1 MLREADEE
9 AWKASEARL
18 AVPVA
23 EPPEEDKAPV
33 GNVKDA
39 ERKSSFSNVVDSE
52 GNCSALANVGLSGL
66 HKHKMKK
73 KMDRKMA
80 KLGKRLA
87 ASAAA
92 CEASTSAD
100 GAAEAEGVGGG
111 TGGEGGPGCG
121 WGAANAQEDGQVR
134 VEGGLCSRI
143 NFRTATEYPPIHV
156 LFPENLPAVS
166 DASLSPFG
174 PFLPISPSPALATEP
189 AAAAGFPAGNS

>member
-1 MLREADEE
+1 MKKLGRPARPDWLCPLR
-9 AWKASEARL
+9 SRRRRTRL
-18 AVPVA
+18 QY
-23 EPPEEDKAPV
+23 

-39 ERKSSFSNVVDSE
+39 ERKSSFSNVIDSE

-66 HKHKMKK
+66 DKHKMKK

-111 TGGEGGPGCG
+111 TGGEGGPRCG

-156 LFPENLPAVS
+156 LFSNKPSN
-166 DASLSPFG
+166 ASNASSSPFG
-174 PFLPISPSPALATEP
+174 PTLPLSPTPTLAAELM
-189 AAAAGFPAGNS
+189 ASD